1 MKIAVFLFL
10 CFAFSSAM
18 LAQNDSVHVLD
29 AVILHA
35 SKLNAFSN
43 TRHVRVFNDSL
54 LKNAKPLLTDVLNH
68 QTSIYFKENGAG
80 MVSSASFRGTTASQT
95 AVVWNGININSK
107 FNGQTD
113 FNTISVVG
121 FDEISVRSGGGSV
134 LFGTGAIGGSVHL
147 TNKLPFNKGFE
158 NEIHVGYGSFDTRD
172 IHYKMSNSNEKTSV
186 KISVARTKSDNDFP
200 YPGTD
205 RKNLNGQYENTNLKT
220 GLAYRIDQNNL
231 LKIHTSI
238 FRGERHFSLIRP
250 SETPTKYQD
259 FHTWN
264 LLAWESNFS
273 SFSSELKVAYLN
285 EEFKFYPNISNKN
298 HTGGKAETF
307 IGNYNLG
314 IGLKNGIKLHALLD
328 YSYTKGS
335 GSNMDDNSQKIA
347 SAALLLKQR
356 LSNRFLYEIGVKK
369 EFTENYKSPFLF
381 SAGATFKATEFY
393 SVKFNIS
400 KNYRIPTFN
409 DLYWE
414 KSGNMNLKPE
424 TSHQA
429 EIGNYFR
436 YKNAKFSATAF
447 FISIRDM
454 IQWTPSTTIWEP
466 TNVDKVQS
474 YGFESNFEYKKH
486 FGKHQFLFHANYAHT
501 ISKDKNT
508 HKQLRYVPIHKATAS
523 LRYSFK
529 EWGFFYNVLYVG
541 KVFTSSDNNPEEI
554 ISGYGI
560 SNIGISHSFLLKK
573 KKEIEIGS
581 HIRNLFNETYQNV
594 ENRIMPGINFSLY
607 LNFKF

>member
-1 MKIAVFLFL
+1 MKIAAFLFL
-10 CFAFSSAM
+10 CFGFSSAM
-18 LAQNDSVHVLD
+18 LAQNDSVQVLD
-29 AVILHA
+29 PVILHA
-35 SKLNAFSN
+35 SKLNEFSN
-43 TRHVRVFNDSL
+43 TQHVRVFNDSL
-54 LKNAKPLLTDVLNH
+54 LKNAKPLLTDILNH

-113 FNTISVVG
+113 FNTISIVG

-147 TNKLPFNKGFE
+147 NNNLQFNKGFE
-158 NEIHVGYGSFDTRD
+158 NEVHFGYGSFDTQD
-172 IHYKMSNSNEKTSV
+172 IHYKMSASDEKTSV
-186 KISVARTKSDNDFP
+186 EISIARTKSNNDFP

-205 RKNLNGQYENTNLKT
+205 RKNLNGQYENTSIKT
-220 GLAYRIDQNNL
+220 GLAYRINENNL

-238 FRGERHFSLIRP
+238 FDGERHFSLIRP

-264 LLAWESNFS
+264 LIAWERNFKP
-273 SFSSELKVAYLN
+273 FSSELKVAYLN
-285 EEFKFYPNISNKN
+285 EQFNFFPNVSTEN

-314 IGLKNGIKLHALLD
+314 VNLKNGMEFHALLD
-328 YSYTKGS
+328 YSYTTGS

-356 LSNRFLYEIGVKK
+356 LSNRFLYEIGAKK
-369 EFTENYKSPFLF
+369 EFTKNYKSPFLF
-381 SAGATFKATEFY
+381 SAGATFKTTEFY
-393 SVKFNIS
+393 SLKINIS

-414 KSGNMNLKPE
+414 KSGNINLKPE

-447 FISIRDM
+447 FISVHDM

-466 TNVDKVQS
+466 INVDKVQS
-474 YGFESNFEYKKH
+474 YGLESNFDYKKH
-486 FGKHQFLFHANYAHT
+486 FGKHQFLFHANYEYT
-501 ISKDKNT
+501 ISEDENT
-508 HKQLRYVPIHKATAS
+508 HKQLRYVPVHKVTAS
-523 LRYSFK
+523 LGYSFK
-529 EWGFFYNVLYVG
+529 EWDFFYDFLYVG
-541 KVFTSSDNNPEEI
+541 EVFTTSDNDPKEKI
-554 ISGYGI
+554 PGYSI
-560 SNIGISHSFLLKK
+560 SNIGASYSFLMKK

-581 HIRNLFNETYQNV
+581 HIRNLFNEAYQNV
-594 ENRIMPGINFSLY
+594 ENRFMPGINFNLY